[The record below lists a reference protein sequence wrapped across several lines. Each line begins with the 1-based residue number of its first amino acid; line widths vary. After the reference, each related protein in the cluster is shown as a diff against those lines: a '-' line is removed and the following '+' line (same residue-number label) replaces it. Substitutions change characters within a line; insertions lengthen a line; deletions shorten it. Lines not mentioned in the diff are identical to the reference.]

1 MEMIETIEKIL
12 EENNKNE
19 TKSSILPFRLR
30 DTIKLN
36 AFKAAFNN
44 LKEKRMVHFL
54 QIDKDIK
61 SLLEFPIEFN
71 SYVYGNYI
79 IRGKY
84 FYEVIEM
91 VSLLDMKFGI
101 PIPF

>member
-1 MEMIETIEKIL
+1 MIETIEKIL

-19 TKSSILPFRLR
+19 TKSSILSFRLR
-30 DTIKLN
+30 VQLN